1 MGVPFRGVS
10 NPWNAR
16 QNDFDASLVLQLA
29 RLIVKAAQ
37 TKVAN
42 GTTIK
47 LGDNDYITPNE
58 VNQLSEKQFID
69 KYVPGLKALQATYPF
84 IRETESSNT
93 LRTAEYIDPGE
104 RNDLLLDLNDG
115 FDSENGEGDNDPN
128 KFADRVEQVTVI
140 YGTGSAANDT
150 VVGKIGPDFEI
161 VAVDPNGN
169 VIQQPI
175 KTILPLDEF
184 FSVPPEEGQ
193 LWYEDRRGEVDT
205 QGDKT
210 VPALSAI
217 GTFGSNNRPNIRP
230 PEDFSSVTH
239 SQQPFDRDVQ
249 KFILETLGINLKEE
263 FISTNLNNNS
273 LDLFSAINNGY
284 NFAGAI
290 ILDPVEGFLVDGQAR
305 RLGYSEA
312 TGAITEIPGS
322 FWLGEE
328 DGIGFFPEPVEGSF
342 QLELTGLDEDYFV
355 SIALETDNS
364 PAGIELE
371 GFLNAGEQIIV
382 DVPLIPSVNSYQAF
396 AEYGV
401 IDNLTDDFQTIDLT
415 NNYTNPVVFAQPLSF
430 NGPEPAAVRLD
441 NITGNS
447 FEIQAQEANYLDG
460 SHSAEQVSYF
470 VLEAGTWQLPSGE
483 TIQVG
488 TTNSDQLV
496 SNEWESVT
504 FDQQFET
511 IPAVFSQVQTK
522 NDSDFVRTRSQNL
535 TAECFEFG
543 MEEEEANK
551 NSGHANET
559 LGWFAIESGNGTWNG
574 NNYQIGTTGDTVTH
588 NWSSLDLDP
597 NFSQAP

>member
-342 QLELTGLDEDYFV
+342 QLKLTGLDEDYFV
-355 SIALETDNS
+355 SIALETDNG

-535 TAECFEFG
+535 TAEGFEFG

>member
-161 VAVDPNGN
+161 VAVDPNSN

-355 SIALETDNS
+355 SIALETDNG

-535 TAECFEFG
+535 TAEGFEFG